1 VESFAPRR
9 LAKLVGLLAL
19 PLLIGA
25 AANRELEGIK
35 KKIETEKKGL
45 SELKVKEGSVLQSL
59 GKIESELGRRNR
71 ELKVA
76 DAKLNSLKSEL
87 ARKQAE
93 ADELDRTI
101 TVRQVVFQQ
110 RAVALYRWQ
119 HSGNPLIILNG
130 AESLGAVLQ
139 RKRYLQLALAYD
151 QQLATEL
158 RAESEH
164 QALVRQELADKR
176 AELAGQ
182 KQVLGV
188 AQAAVRRE
196 AENRKLMLASL
207 RQEKETRAKALREME
222 MAALRLQKMLDEI
235 ARRAMSKPRESS
247 PAPSPGT
254 GFDAERGQLDWPVR
268 GVVTAPFGKFKHP
281 EFATEIIRKGID
293 IDAAPGEPIRA
304 VEKGRVVYADR
315 FSGYGK
321 MIIVDHG
328 QRYYTIYGHLGE
340 MLKKNGDEVRRGE
353 VLGRVGDGE
362 TPGGPTVYF
371 EMRKDSRSVDPLAW
385 LKK

>member
-1 VESFAPRR
+1 MESFAPRR

-119 HSGNPLIILNG
+119 HRGNPLIILNG

-196 AENRKLMLASL
+196 AENKKLMLASL

-340 MLKKNGDEVRRGE
+340 MLKKNGDEVRRSE